1 MWFKTFKTEAFT
13 KYSTHL
19 LPDKT
24 AAVTR
29 MWRFF
34 RKQLQLLK
42 LSAGDVFLKAQKVK
56 NLELKLKFE
65 LTLEL
70 NAGLKMGLKVELE
83 LERDI
88 EPDINLNSD
97 LDV

>member
-56 NLELKLKFE
+56 NSELKFARSSPRNR
-65 LTLEL
+65 TLFICQ
-70 NAGLKMGLKVELE
+70 K
-83 LERDI
+83 
-88 EPDINLNSD
+88 S
-97 LDV
+97 